1 MNKWSMET
9 WMPAIAEQDGAVYDG
24 KLFCLNH
31 KAQCLVYDL
40 TEKKLLGKYMLDKS
54 DVMNPHAN
62 AVCFSST
69 YYVESDRYPLLY
81 VNVYNNYRSA
91 EDRMEGTC
99 CVYRITETDGD
110 FAFQLVQV
118 LRIEFVDNLDL
129 WKSKADNS
137 DVRPYGNFVVDTD
150 HGELY
155 AFVMRDA
162 NRTTRVFRFRL
173 PQLSEGTYSERY
185 GCNVFM
191 LGKGDI
197 LDHFDTPYMN
207 YMQGCCYWDSKILSV
222 EGFGAGSN
230 AEPVLRII
238 DLRDKAETRVINLAE
253 CQLNKEPELI
263 YVDNGITYYAAE
275 DGYLRI
281 LNLCE

>member
-1 MNKWSMET
+1 MNNWSMET

-40 TEKKLLGKYMLDKS
+40 AEKKLLGKYMLDKPE
-54 DVMNPHAN
+54 VMRPHAN
-62 AVCFSST
+62 AVCFSNT
-69 YYVESDRYPLLY
+69 YYAASDRYPLLY
-81 VNVYNNYRSA
+81 VNVYNNYRSS
-91 EDRMEGTC
+91 EDRMEGVC

-110 FAFQLVQV
+110 FAFHLVQV
-118 LRIEFVDNLDL
+118 LRIGFVDDLDL
-129 WKSKADNS
+129 WKSKSDNS

-150 HGELY
+150 QEELY

-162 NRTTRVFRFRL
+162 NRTTRFFRFKL
-173 PQLSEGTYSERY
+173 PSLSQGTYSEQY
-185 GCNVFM
+185 SCNVLT
-191 LGKGDI
+191 LGERDV

-207 YMQGCCYWDSKILSV
+207 YMQGCCYWDGKILSV

-238 DLRDKAETRVINLAE
+238 DLRNKAETRVICLTE
-253 CQLNKEPELI
+253 CQLSKEPELI
-263 YVDNGITYYAAE
+263 CVDKGITYYAAE
-275 DGYLRI
+275 DGFLRI
-281 LNLCE
+281 LNLYE